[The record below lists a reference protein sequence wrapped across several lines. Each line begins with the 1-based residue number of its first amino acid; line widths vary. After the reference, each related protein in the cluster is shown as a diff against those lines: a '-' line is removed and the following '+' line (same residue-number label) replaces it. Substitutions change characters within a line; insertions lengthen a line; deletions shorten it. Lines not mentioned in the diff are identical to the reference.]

1 MNSMK
6 KVFTTINLPILRISL
21 SSMLC
26 LVFGIGM
33 HSVQAQ
39 IDTTSVDTSRFESFE
54 QEQQGRPPSYEEAKR
69 FNLVFT
75 RGLMLGAT
83 SLDSVPINGLGSGT
97 YQLQGGFKIHL
108 PGHLVGFRL
117 SPGIT
122 WTRLAYNQN
131 DLKTFPTIEDSLGLS
146 LERERHLLTY
156 LELPISVFVNITK
169 DEDGDSELFVEAGGF
184 VGYLLSG
191 NYKRRYPDGNDLS
204 VVFTERGLQRLDSEW
219 MPLQYGIFGR
229 VGYKWAAV
237 YYRFRL
243 TSLLDDFTNA
253 SRRPINSEAYRNPPF
268 PPMEL
273 GISIFL

>member
-1 MNSMK
+1 MK
-6 KVFTTINLPILRISL
+6 KALTTISLPIFRMSL
-21 SSMLC
+21 GGILC
-26 LVFGIGM
+26 FILGIGM
-33 HSVQAQ
+33 HALQAQ
-39 IDTTSVDTSRFESFE
+39 VDSTVVDTSGFESFE
-54 QEQQGRPPSYEEAKR
+54 KEQKKRPPSYEDAKR
-69 FNLVFT
+69 FNLLFT

-97 YQLQGGFKIHL
+97 FQLQAGFKLHL
-108 PGHLVGFRL
+108 PGNLVGFRL

-146 LERERHLLTY
+146 LERERHLITY

-169 DEDGDSELFVEAGGF
+169 DEDGDSELFLEAGGF

-191 NYKRRYPDGNDLS
+191 NYKRRYPDGNDLD

-219 MPLQYGIFGR
+219 EPLQYGVFGR
-229 VGYKWAAV
+229 IGYKWAAV

-243 TSLLDDFTNA
+243 TSLLDEFTNPL
-253 SRRPINSEAYRNPPF
+253 RRPIDSEAYRNPPF

-273 GISIFL
+273 GISVFL